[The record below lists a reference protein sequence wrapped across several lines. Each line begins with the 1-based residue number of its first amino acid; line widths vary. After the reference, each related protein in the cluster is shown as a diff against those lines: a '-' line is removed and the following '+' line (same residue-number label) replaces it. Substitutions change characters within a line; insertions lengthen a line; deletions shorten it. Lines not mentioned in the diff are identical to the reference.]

1 MIKLMTFFFACL
13 LATTAKPAVRY
24 HMLEKTFISEV
35 LKAARNR
42 RPNPTTHQFLSSST
56 FMKLGSLAY
65 YSAVALLH
73 CILVVTEQLSTLTF
87 THGTFVDEC
96 ILRD

>member
-1 MIKLMTFFFACL
+1 
-13 LATTAKPAVRY
+13 
-24 HMLEKTFISEV
+24 MLEKTFISEV

-56 FMKLGSLAY
+56 FMKLGKSLAY

>member
-1 MIKLMTFFFACL
+1 
-13 LATTAKPAVRY
+13 
-24 HMLEKTFISEV
+24 MLEKTFISEV

-73 CILVVTEQLSTLTF
+73 CILVVVTEQLSTLTF

>member
-1 MIKLMTFFFACL
+1 
-13 LATTAKPAVRY
+13 
-24 HMLEKTFISEV
+24 MLEKTFISEV
-35 LKAARNR
+35 LKAARN

-56 FMKLGSLAY
+56 FMKLGKSLAY